1 MCIRDSVQ
9 ISAMEEVGVET
20 RGTYYDQSGALK
32 DMVQNHLFQIL
43 SILAMEPLEAF
54 TQEDL
59 HEKQLTLLQQL
70 RPVDQLNIQDTMVLG
85 QYFGY
90 QKEAHV
96 AHDSTTETFAALRL
110 YIEMCIRD
118 RYTWVNTFPSRKC
131 DCEGEK
137 DKIS

>member
-1 MCIRDSVQ
+1 
-9 ISAMEEVGVET
+9 MEEVGVET

-70 RPVDQLNIQDTMVLG
+70 RPVDQLNIQAV
-85 QYFGY
+85 
-90 QKEAHV
+90 
-96 AHDSTTETFAALRL
+96 S
-110 YIEMCIRD
+110 
-118 RYTWVNTFPSRKC
+118 YTHLDVYKRQA
-131 DCEGEK
+131 
-137 DKIS
+137 ISKYCRN